1 MWWMTWR
8 ASFAQ
13 PFQKITMTITDKH
26 ILMRGVTVEPV
37 PGMRS
42 ASAPC
47 QTAFGQRPHVEHASP
62 RSYQLNRIKSGRA
75 GWCEGVPK
83 SVRGSGKAVPG
94 SAGQCYVFRPRPR
107 SNSPRRARSKSI
119 LIQPGS
125 ASSCEG
131 VHGCARQWEC
141 QGVPRRVNVSGKC
154 LVVPRSA
161 TCCGITRDRVLIAR
175 HVIGCQ

>member
-1 MWWMTWR
+1 MPTGSSREWQVVREQCMVVPGNAMCCAR
-8 ASFAQ
+8 ASSQTHLTTHARSTSILIQ
-13 PFQKITMTITDKH
+13 P
-26 ILMRGVTVEPV
+26 G
-37 PGMRS
+37 S
-42 ASAPC
+42 A
-47 QTAFGQRPHVEHASP
+47 R
-62 RSYQLNRIKSGRA
+62 
-75 GWCEGVPK
+75 WCEGVHG
-83 SVRGSGKAVPG
+83 SVRGSGKAVLG
-94 SAGQCYVFRPRPR
+94 SAGQCYVFCPRPG

-141 QGVPRRVNVSGKC
+141 QGVPRSVDVSGKC